1 MFANRI
7 AIVTG
12 AGSGIGRA
20 VAARLAAEKS
30 RLILADRN
38 LKSVQETQEKLHNSS
53 LHYSIELDVSKSD
66 QVKTKLDEALKYFG
80 PNEVSTMLVN
90 CAGITR
96 DGYMVEMKDDQWDS
110 VIDVNLKGTFLTTRY
125 VCQKL
130 MEAKKSG
137 SIVNV
142 SSVSAKI
149 GNFGQ
154 ANYVA
159 SKAAVEGFTRTV
171 AREMGKHNIRCNTVM
186 PGFIETPM
194 IETIPE
200 KGK

>member
-20 VAARLAAEKS
+20 VAARLAAENS
-30 RLILADRN
+30 RLILADWN
-38 LKSVQETQEKLHNSS
+38 LKGVQETHEKLPNPKS
-53 LHYSIELDVSKSD
+53 HYSIQLDVSKSD
-66 QVKTKLDEALKYFG
+66 QVKAKLDEALRHFG

-96 DGYMVEMKDDQWDS
+96 DGWMVEMKDDQWDS

-125 VCQKL
+125 VCQK
-130 MEAKKSG
+130 MIEAKQSG
-137 SIVNV
+137 SIVNI

-149 GNFGQ
+149 GNLGQ

-159 SKAAVEGFTRTV
+159 TKAAVEGFTRTV
-171 AREMGKHNIRCNTVM
+171 AREVGKFNIRCNTVM
-186 PGFIETPM
+186 PGFIDTPM
-194 IETIPE
+194 VETVPE
-200 KGK
+200 KGR